1 MEFKSLLRR
10 IIITHRLL
18 TILIQDIIIIP
29 LRTVLA
35 TRTDHHRRT
44 RLLGHT
50 NNPMASIPWDR
61 TTTNKEERIHP
72 RTLPTDMDTR
82 NRITRKVEVM
92 DSSPTIT
99 SLDRWDILSRVME
112 IIKEALEIIII
123 ILVTKE
129 AMEEV
134 TVDNSR

>member
-18 TILIQDIIIIP
+18 TIRIQDIIIIP

-44 RLLGHT
+44 PLLGHIS
-50 NNPMASIPWDR
+50 NPMVSIPWDR
-61 TTTNKEERIHP
+61 ITTNKEERIHP
-72 RTLPTDMDTR
+72 RTLPMDMDTR
-82 NRITRKVEVM
+82 NRITRKVEDM

-99 SLDRWDILSRVME
+99 NRDKWDILNRVME
-112 IIKEALEIIII
+112 TIKEALEIIII

-129 AMEEV
+129 AMEVV
-134 TVDNSR
+134 TVDNSQ